1 MLLALVALDHGEG
14 HHLFNKGVAHVGQ
27 SGVPVKAGLVF
38 HLHDAVLDQLDLV
51 LVQLQPLYNIRVVL
65 NELRRAEPGGYAQ
78 LVGVVL
84 DQVDHRVDAAVDRG
98 AIGAEVRDPGQGL
111 FPGGGDGLVD
121 EFRDAL
127 ALGCADGH
135 HGNTQGLAH
144 FLHIHRAAVGVYLVH
159 HVQGQHHGHLQ
170 LQKL

>member
-51 LVQLQPLYNIRVVL
+51 LVQLQPLYNIRVVI
-65 NELRRAEPGGYAQ
+65 NELRRAEAGGYAQ

-98 AIGAEVRDPGQGL
+98 GIGAEVSDSGQGL
-111 FPGGGDGLVD
+111 FPGGGDGLIN
-121 EFRDAL
+121 ELRDAL
-127 ALGCADGH
+127 PFCGADGH
-135 HGNTQGLAH
+135 HGDPQSLAH
-144 FLHIHRAAVGVYLVH
+144 FLHVHGAAVGVHLVH
-159 HVQGQHHGHLQ
+159 HIQRQHHGHLQ